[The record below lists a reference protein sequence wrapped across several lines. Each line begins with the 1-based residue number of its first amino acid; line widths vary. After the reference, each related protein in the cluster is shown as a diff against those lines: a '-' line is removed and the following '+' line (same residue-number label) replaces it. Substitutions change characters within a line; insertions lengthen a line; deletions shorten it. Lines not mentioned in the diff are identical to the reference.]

1 MARKR
6 IEMKKL
12 RKILKLKHENGL
24 SIREIATLTG
34 VSKTVVSSYLADFNG
49 TGMSYEAVA
58 DLSDTELTELFTGS
72 KEEKNKRYGE
82 LVALFPHFSK
92 ELKKT
97 GVTKQLLWEEYLRDH
112 PDGFQYS
119 QFCHHFQC
127 WQQSQDVRMKQQHE
141 PGEELFVDYTGTT
154 MAYYDRGSEKEHR
167 AEIFVAILGASELTY
182 AEATESQQKE
192 VFVRSVEN
200 AFRSFGGATNKVV
213 PDNLKSAVVKAC
225 KYEPEINPL
234 FDDFSEYYRTV
245 IIPARAGHPRDK
257 ALVENA
263 VRLLYQRVFAPL
275 RNRRFYSLKELNAA
289 IRELVDKHN
298 RRLMLVLKISRLKLF
313 EEIERDHLK
322 QLPSSPYPMKEFE
335 EHTVAPDYHV
345 LLTADKHYY
354 SVPWQLKGKKIR
366 IIYDEKHVALYHD
379 NIRVA
384 QHYRDRKRGGYTTVD
399 EHMPEHHQFYA
410 SWSVEKFEAWAASIG
425 KDTFRMIQELLA
437 SRRHP
442 EQAFKSCMG
451 ILSLAAKC
459 GNDDLNMA
467 CRKAWNWGRIS
478 YRDVKGYLEEIL
490 VQKSLNR
497 EDKQVYLFA
506 NHKNIRGTA
515 QYC

>member
-12 RKILKLKHENGL
+12 RKILKLKFDNNL
-24 SIREIATLTG
+24 SVREIAALTG
-34 VSKTVVSSYLADFNG
+34 VSKTVVSSYLADFAR
-49 TGMSYEAVA
+49 TGVPYKTAG
-58 DLSDTELTELFTGS
+58 DLTDTELIELFTGN
-72 KEEKNKRYGE
+72 KEQKNKRYAE
-82 LVALFPHFSK
+82 LAAVFPHYSK

-97 GVTKQLLWEEYLRDH
+97 GVTKQLLWKEYLKDH
-112 PDGFQYS
+112 PDGFGYS
-119 QFCHHFQC
+119 QFCHHLQC
-127 WQQSQDVRMKQQHE
+127 WQQAQDVRMKQRHD
-141 PGEELFVDYTGTT
+141 PGDEMFVDYTGTT
-154 MAYYDRGSEKEHR
+154 MPYYDRDSGKEYR
-167 AEIFVAILGASELTY
+167 AEIFAAILGASELTY

-192 VFVRSVEN
+192 VFIRSVEH
-200 AFRSFGGATNKVV
+200 AFRSFGGATNMVV
-213 PDNLKSAVVKAC
+213 PDNLKSAVTKAC

-245 IIPARAGHPRDK
+245 IIPARAKHPRDK

-275 RNRRFYSLKELNAA
+275 RNKTFYSLEELNTA
-289 IRELVDKHN
+289 IRDLVDKHN
-298 RRLMLVLKISRLKLF
+298 RRMMQILKVSRQELF
-313 EEIERDHLK
+313 DEIERDHLK

-335 EHTVAPDYHV
+335 EHTAAPDYHV

-354 SVPWQLKGKKIR
+354 SVPWQLKGKKVR

-384 QHYRDRKRGGYTTVD
+384 QHPRVRKRGGYTTCD
-399 EHMPEHHQFYA
+399 EHMPAHHQFYA
-410 SWSVEKFEAWAASIG
+410 SWSVEKFETWASSIG
-425 KDTFRMIQELLA
+425 EDTFRMVQELLA

-442 EQAFKSCMG
+442 QQAFKSCIG

-459 GNDDLNMA
+459 RDEDLNMA
-467 CRKAWNWGRIS
+467 CRKAWNWGRLS
-478 YRDVKGYLEEIL
+478 YRDVKECLDNIL
-490 VQKSLNR
+490 VQNTLNR
-497 EDKQVYLFA
+497 EDKQVYLFS

-515 QYC
+515 QYS